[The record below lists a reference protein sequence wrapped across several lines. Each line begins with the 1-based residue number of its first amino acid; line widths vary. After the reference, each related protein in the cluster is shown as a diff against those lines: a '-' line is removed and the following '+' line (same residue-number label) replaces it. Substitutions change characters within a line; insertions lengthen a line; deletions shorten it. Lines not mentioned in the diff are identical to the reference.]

1 MTFCCSLS
9 ERLRFCI
16 EQRPP
21 LMMLLLCFAALAVAF
36 AAFGTYVGS
45 HDVRN
50 SDIVKDWNT
59 FLQSVTELQFCPN
72 GDLDG
77 SDVMPLNS
85 ALRKHVAS
93 PLVDHANLNIS
104 ATSEQW
110 VSISVLVP
118 IVFHSSGVSEPGEGP
133 WRVIMAGHQL
143 GLKGLCLL
151 FFGSVK
157 VSCFALIASCSCI
170 GIHHRFYPHHSY
182 QEGVPGDEAEELIN
196 MTVVSHWQRNACEKG
211 QACSKQGTPD
221 SCITFLASASLLP
234 QTRRPPDCS
243 MNNFTNSQILSR
255 TVFAS
260 QRANLRE
267 GTSCYQANYYPD
279 PSLTIRLSKAERYIC
294 KIRLMYASLLL
305 LILTGLVLCF
315 AATCIHP
322 PREKWTRVHL

>member
-143 GLKGLCLL
+143 GLKG
-151 FFGSVK
+151 
-157 VSCFALIASCSCI
+157 
-170 GIHHRFYPHHSY
+170 
-182 QEGVPGDEAEELIN
+182 DEAEELIN